1 MKTAPIT
8 AESSAKI
15 IPFPATPAPDSF
27 EKFREEWLRQIAL
40 DKELPAGALRLCIV
54 ISTYLNRYSREAW
67 PGMAR
72 LAKETGLSRRWI
84 ADLTRLVEERGHWE
98 VTRTKVGAKNI
109 VNHYRPTLCTAVH
122 QGSEVATSLGGSEL
136 ATSPEPLSVE
146 PLNEPLPNG
155 RGCATPQGN
164 TEVRTTQVKR
174 VAEEERETT
183 LTPSDNPS
191 LPSKRKPPKAEV
203 VRGFEALRG
212 ALGLC
217 RDPLDRD
224 GDAAAISP
232 DTADLVTR

>member
-8 AESSAKI
+8 AESSANVI
-15 IPFPATPAPDSF
+15 QFPTPAS
-27 EKFREEWLRQIAL
+27 EKFEVFRERWLRQIAL

-54 ISTYLNRYSREAW
+54 MSTFLNRHSRDAW

-84 ADLTRLVEERGHWE
+84 VDLTQLVERRGHWR
-98 VTRTKVGAKNI
+98 VTRTRVGPKN
-109 VNHYRPTLCTAVH
+109 NLLNRYHLTCTTVH
-122 QGSEVATSLGGSEL
+122 HPSEVASSLGGSEV

-174 VAEEERETT
+174 VAEEEREAS
-183 LTPSDNPS
+183 LTPSDNPF
-191 LPSKRKPPKAEV
+191 LPNKRKPPKAEV

-212 ALGLC
+212 TLGLC

-224 GDAAAISP
+224 GAAAISP
-232 DTADLVTR
+232 DAADLVTR